1 MLYNFFSCTT
11 SLPVTDL
18 ITRRFINS
26 IFASIIL
33 VVSATVQAN
42 SSVWKVS
49 NGEHHLF
56 LGGTIH
62 LLSKNDYPLPEAFET
77 AYAQAEDIWF
87 ETDASALTTEQVQ
100 KKMFKVMMYQDERN
114 LSSVLDDKTYEE
126 LSDLLEDRGLSVTA
140 FNKMTP
146 AGAMFTLT
154 GIELTRLGLID
165 QTAGVDLHFD
175 QRAQQDNKDR
185 LFLESVDEQIAFM
198 QGINDL
204 DPNRLIKSTID
215 QIDSTEQ
222 SWKELLTAWRSG
234 DMQLMQS
241 AGIEPMKADYPKIYK
256 LLLVHRNRDWFS
268 DIEDMLNSEEV
279 ELVLVGALHMV
290 GEEGLINTLESA
302 GYQVEQLD

>member
-1 MLYNFFSCTT
+1 M
-11 SLPVTDL
+11 
-18 ITRRFINS
+18 RRLINS
-26 IFASIIL
+26 ILASSIL
-33 VVSATVQAN
+33 VFSSAAQAN

-87 ETDASALTTEQVQ
+87 ETDASALTSEKVQ
-100 KKMFKVMMYQDERN
+100 SKMFKVLMYQDERT
-114 LSSVLDDKTYEE
+114 LSSVLSEQTHHE
-126 LSDLLEDRGLSVTA
+126 LSELLEDRGLSVAA

-175 QRAQQDNKDR
+175 QRAQKDKKDR
-185 LFLESVDEQIAFM
+185 LFLESVDEQLAFM

-222 SWKELLTAWRSG
+222 SWKELLTAWRNG
-234 DMQLMQS
+234 DMQLMQT
-241 AGIEPMKADYPKIYK
+241 AGIAPMKADYLKIYNM
-256 LLLVHRNRDWFS
+256 LLVHRNRDWFT
-268 DIEDMLNSEEV
+268 DIEKMLNSKEV
-279 ELVLVGALHMV
+279 ELVLVGALHMA
-290 GEEGLINTLESA
+290 GEEGLLSSLKSA
-302 GYQVEQLD
+302 GYDVEQLD